1 MIKLNVIL
9 GLIKKDLKLSRRD
22 PVTFTAAFMAPLILL
37 FISVILF
44 SGDGDKWP
52 IGLVVE
58 SKGQYSQKLVNEI
71 KSSKSNISPYFSI
84 ITMNKN
90 RANELAHKGRLTM
103 VITIPRDFD
112 QKFAQGNSPTINTY
126 QYNVNTDM
134 SKNTRL
140 RLEHVLR
147 NFQEKYMNTEIKNDL
162 VSPKFHTTFQHDV
175 PRKTYIAIGV
185 LIFSLMFGGVV
196 FGSSIVVQEWEET
209 TVKEVLLSPTSKWNF
224 IISKSI
230 SASLLSLIIFLILL
244 LINIFMFDLRIQS
257 HIVELLSLVFIVI
270 ISSSVIGILLGLL
283 VKTNRITLPL
293 SIILS
298 FAFFFVSG
306 GFSSVATLPELA
318 RNLNI
323 FIPPSYVYE
332 AIQDIILFHVVGV
345 NYMNTLIIWGLLLL
359 LTLPAS
365 YVSFT
370 KSKI

>member
-9 GLIKKDLKLSRRD
+9 GLIKKDLKVTRRD
-22 PVTFTAAFMAPLILL
+22 PVTFTAACMAPLILL

-58 SKGQYSQKLVNEI
+58 SEGPYSQELVEEI
-71 KSSKSNISPYFSI
+71 QSAKSNISPYFAI
-84 ITMNKN
+84 ITMDKDK
-90 RANELAHKGRLTM
+90 ANELAHKGRLTM
-103 VITIPRDFD
+103 VINIPEDFD
-112 QKFAQGNSPTINTY
+112 EKFAKSNSPSIKTY

-147 NFQEKYMNTEIKNDL
+147 NFQDKYAGESIKNDL
-162 VSPKFHTTFQHDV
+162 VSPEFQTTFSDDT
-175 PRKTYIAIGV
+175 PRKTYIALGV

-209 TVKEVLLSPTSKWNF
+209 TIKEVLLSPTSKWNF
-224 IISKSI
+224 IISKLLS
-230 SASLLSLIIFLILL
+230 SSLLSLTIFFILL
-244 LINIFMFDLRIQS
+244 LINIFIFNLHIES
-257 HIVELLSLVFIVI
+257 HIAELIVLI
-270 ISSSVIGILLGLL
+270 LIVVISSSAVGILLGLL
-283 VKTNRITLPL
+283 VKTNRITLPI

-323 FIPPSYVYE
+323 IIPPSYVYE
-332 AIQDIILFHVVGV
+332 SIQDIILFHVVGWNYV
-345 NYMNTLIIWGLLLL
+345 NSLIIWIILLIIA
-359 LTLPAS
+359 LPAS
-365 YVSFT
+365 YISFT